1 MDRATDAYRR
11 FLAGEERAFDEIMAE
26 LFRGL
31 VFFADRY
38 VHDVH
43 TAEDIAID
51 VFADLI
57 VHRHR
62 YDFRV
67 PLKTYLYMRG
77 RCRALDVLRHGK
89 VLPIAPIDEI
99 GEQADERALEEE
111 VLADERKRAVNAALA
126 LLPEDQ
132 RTAIYLVF
140 FAEMSYADAARVMKK
155 SKKQVD
161 NLLYRAKKALREMFE
176 ESDLLC

>member
-38 VHDVH
+38 LHDVH

-126 LLPEDQ
+126 QLPEDQ
-132 RTAIYLVF
+132 RTAIHLVF
-140 FAEMSYADAARVMKK
+140 FAQMSYADAARVMKK

>member
-11 FLAGEERAFDEIMAE
+11 FLAGEEQAFDEIMAE

-99 GEQADERALEEE
+99 GEQADERALEE

-126 LLPEDQ
+126 QLPEDQ
-132 RTAIYLVF
+132 RTAIHLVF
-140 FAEMSYADAARVMKK
+140 FAEMSYADAARVMKR

>member
-89 VLPIAPIDEI
+89 VLPIAPIDEL
-99 GEQADERALEEE
+99 GEQADERALEE

-126 LLPEDQ
+126 QLPEDQ
-132 RTAIYLVF
+132 RTAIHLVF
-140 FAEMSYADAARVMKK
+140 FAQMSYADAARVMKK

>member
-1 MDRATDAYRR
+1 MDRATDTYRR
-11 FLAGEERAFDEIMAE
+11 FLAGEEQAFDEIMAE

-89 VLPIAPIDEI
+89 VLPIAPIDEL
-99 GEQADERALEEE
+99 GEQADERALEEV

-126 LLPEDQ
+126 QLPEDQ
-132 RTAIYLVF
+132 RTAIHLVF

>member
-1 MDRATDAYRR
+1 MDSATDAYCR
-11 FLAGEERAFDEIMAE
+11 FLAGEEQAFDEIMAE

-89 VLPIAPIDEI
+89 VLPTAPLDEA

-111 VLADERKRAVNAALA
+111 VLADERKHAVNAALA
-126 LLPEDQ
+126 QLPEDQ
-132 RTAIYLVF
+132 RTAIHLVF

-161 NLLYRAKKALREMFE
+161 NLLYRAKKALRGILE

>member
-11 FLAGEERAFDEIMAE
+11 FLAGEEQAFDEIMAE

-38 VHDVH
+38 VHNVH

-89 VLPIAPIDEI
+89 VLPIAPIDEL
-99 GEQADERALEEE
+99 GEQADERALEEV

-126 LLPEDQ
+126 QLPEDQ
-132 RTAIYLVF
+132 RTAIHLVF

>member
-11 FLAGEERAFDEIMAE
+11 FLAGEEQAFDEIMAE

-67 PLKTYLYMRG
+67 PLKTYLYMRS
-77 RCRALDVLRHGK
+77 CRRISARRSIWCFLRK
-89 VLPIAPIDEI
+89 
-99 GEQADERALEEE
+99 
-111 VLADERKRAVNAALA
+111 
-126 LLPEDQ
+126 
-132 RTAIYLVF
+132 
-140 FAEMSYADAARVMKK
+140 
-155 SKKQVD
+155 
-161 NLLYRAKKALREMFE
+161 
-176 ESDLLC
+176 